1 LEPVGI
7 TKDGGEPIV
16 LYGRQRVKA
25 ARQANIKLLEQ
36 GIDPLKVPC
45 VVKKGDEADLFSLT
59 CSENENRKDDSI
71 LAKAKK
77 VQRLYNMGKGKKD
90 AAQIFG
96 VSVQA
101 VSNWEKILDLSG
113 KCQRAIEN
121 GQITASA
128 AAKLSDLPRKEQ
140 DEKLDELL
148 TESKGKRPTGSKAAS
163 KATGEKKPKS
173 RTYNQIRK
181 VMESDEYDI
190 PPDAWETLKW
200 VIGESYQK
208 DEVPNEWV
216 DDSTED
222 SDLDLD

>member
-25 ARQANIKLLEQ
+25 ARQANIKLMEQ

-77 VQRLYNMGKGKKD
+77 VQRLYNMGKSRKD

-121 GQITASA
+121 GQITASS
-128 AAKLSDLPRKEQ
+128 AAKLSSLPRKEQ

-148 TESKGKRPTGSKAAS
+148 VESGSKRPTGTKTAS

-173 RTYNQIRK
+173 RTYNQIK
-181 VMESDEYDI
+181 KALESDEYDI
-190 PPDAWETLKW
+190 PADAWNALQW
-200 VIGESYQK
+200 VIGEL
-208 DEVPNEWV
+208 DEVPDEWI
-216 DDSTED
+216 DESTED
-222 SDLDLD
+222 SDLDL